1 MIESSWEL
9 LLPHLTETRF
19 SKDAIFRTQIIY
31 PELACRETL
40 INAIAHRD
48 YNIEGRG
55 IEVRVYSDRLE
66 IVSPGGLLSSIKIE
80 DITKIKGLEA
90 LTDLKVL
97 NLNQNNISQIKGL
110 ESLVNLEELHLDH
123 NQITIVD
130 GLDQLTNLRRLS
142 LFNNQI
148 VQIKSF
154 ENKEKLSTLHL
165 GGNPIYARISKT
177 VGEVKPQTV
186 VKYYQMSLEEKD
198 QFREK
203 RKKFEGSSAKSW
215 GLMALITLI
224 FGVAIMFLG
233 LIWGTLL
240 MVSAIIIMVAILKS
254 TPDNPNLDKGEK
266 INLIIS
272 TIVSTVILIV
282 IYINFQILWYFG

>member
-1 MIESSWEL
+1 MSIEYNENKYQVSN
-9 LLPHLTETRF
+9 
-19 SKDAIFRTQIIY
+19 I
-31 PELACRETL
+31 
-40 INAIAHRD
+40 RD
-48 YNIEGRG
+48 FISLDLSG
-55 IEVRVYSDRLE
+55 LE
-66 IVSPGGLLSSIKIE
+66 IE
-80 DITKIKGLEA
+80 NITKIKGLEA

-97 NLNQNNISQIKGL
+97 NLNHNRISQIKGL

-177 VGEVKPQTV
+177 VGEVTPQTV
-186 VKYYQMSLEEKD
+186 QMYCQMSLEEKD
-198 QFREK
+198 QFRDK
-203 RKKFEGSSAKSW
+203 RKKFEGSSAKFW
-215 GLMALITLI
+215 GAMALITLI
-224 FGVAIMFLG
+224 FSVAIMFLG
-233 LIWGTLL
+233 FIWGTLL
-240 MVSAIIIMVAILKS
+240 MVSDIIIMVAILKS
-254 TPDNPNLDKGEK
+254 TPDNPHLDKGEK

-272 TIVSTVILIV
+272 TIVSTAVLIV